1 MPNQHPKGAGKTI
14 QDLTAGITPMLPGQ
28 PERIPWTWFDT
39 QTYVSGT
46 TTVLD
51 FFQSVNADKNL
62 SNMVAAGQI
71 PSPQFFDMYHT
82 SIAYLVPLSAAAL
95 ADPIGILGAVN
106 DVDRLSQGAALFNVA
121 SKDYWQGPQLALP
134 CGGGA
139 RPEISSS
146 ATGTAAT
153 PFATIAQ
160 YANNGQPD
168 LRNRYNFW
176 GDITLPANQNF
187 IWRLTWSAALTFL
200 PNTNR
205 AIKVWMDGY
214 LYRRVL

>member
-14 QDLTAGITPMLPGQ
+14 QELAAGITPMLPGQ

-39 QTYVSGT
+39 QTYTTAVT
-46 TTVLD
+46 TTLD

-71 PSPQFFDMYHT
+71 PAPQFFDLYHA
-82 SIAYLVPLSAAAL
+82 SIAYLLPVTASAIIAAPT
-95 ADPIGILGAVN
+95 AAGAVT
-106 DVDRLSQGAALFNVA
+106 DVRNLSNGAAVLTIADKN
-121 SKDYWQGPQLALP
+121 YWQGSQFMLP
-134 CGGGA
+134 CGGG
-139 RPEISSS
+139 PQ
-146 ATGTAAT
+146 ATVAVAGVVAA
-153 PFATIAQ
+153 PNFAQ
-160 YANNGQPD
+160 YNYANNGDSD

-187 IWRLTWSAALTFL
+187 VWRLTWSAPITLFATSLI
-200 PNTNR
+200 R
-205 AIKVWMDGY
+205 VWMDGY